1 MANNDPDL
9 GAIFLELA
17 PMLHVYQNYVDH
29 YAIMTTKVP
38 HLLSLSPNNK
48 FTRSLTHIYLF
59 VVSGGPKEVESVG
72 QVCKEIL

>member
-38 HLLSLSPNNK
+38 HLFSLLLQYI
-48 FTRSLTHIYLF
+48 TRRLTYTLF
-59 VVSGGPKEVESVG
+59 E
-72 QVCKEIL
+72 